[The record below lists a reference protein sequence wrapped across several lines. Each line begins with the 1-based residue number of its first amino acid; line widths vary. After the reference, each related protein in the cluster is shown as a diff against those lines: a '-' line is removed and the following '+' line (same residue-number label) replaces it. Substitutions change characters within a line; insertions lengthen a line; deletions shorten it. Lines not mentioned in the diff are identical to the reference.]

1 MLKCL
6 IAVEARQGRDYSVS
20 VVLHVVDRFYFGFFL
35 IAVPLP
41 SRCGRVGFCGR
52 LFFFRSVCAK
62 SGWVVQQNGEKRR
75 LFPRNENTTSINRV
89 GVDIEKQRALCGLWS
104 DQKDP
109 LDPLSSSLR
118 SLIDFIG
125 YIGKET
131 CIYVQISFFFF

>member
-1 MLKCL
+1 MFNSRGGK
-6 IAVEARQGRDYSVS
+6 ARTRLQCIRCITRCRP
-20 VVLHVVDRFYFGFFL
+20 VLFRVFPHCRSPPF
-35 IAVPLP
+35 PLW
-41 SRCGRVGFCGR
+41 SGG
-52 LFFFRSVCAK
+52 LLWAAIFFRSVCAK